1 MYPENKSDKADNA
14 ITDQRLIIV
23 LSSVSRIV
31 EAINLKKG
39 WLHNDNTILKSLSNG
54 LGRHLV
60 VNYHGI
66 NWNKVTDKSQ
76 LVISDFQI
84 LNLVKLGLS
93 SGR

>member
-39 WLHNDNTILKSLSNG
+39 SITFNDNTIFNSLYFE
-54 LGRHLV
+54 L
-60 VNYHGI
+60 
-66 NWNKVTDKSQ
+66 
-76 LVISDFQI
+76 
-84 LNLVKLGLS
+84 
-93 SGR
+93 

>member
-39 WLHNDNTILKSLSNG
+39 LITFNDNTILKSLFND

-60 VNYHGI
+60 A
-66 NWNKVTDKSQ
+66 K
-76 LVISDFQI
+76 
-84 LNLVKLGLS
+84 NL
-93 SGR
+93 

>member
-39 WLHNDNTILKSLSNG
+39 LITFNDNTILNSLLND

-60 VNYHGI
+60 V
-66 NWNKVTDKSQ
+66 
-76 LVISDFQI
+76 
-84 LNLVKLGLS
+84 KLFN
-93 SGR
+93 